1 MSNPPA
7 FFNETQREAR
17 ELWEQLEANPKLA
30 GPWWQLFKQVK
41 SIRHVISELLQNA
54 EDAGATAVSMSLQ
67 NENFVF
73 THNGEAFNSET
84 FQSLCQF
91 GFSNKRHLHT
101 IGFRGIGFKSVF
113 SIGPDVNVFS
123 PGLSFCFNESRFT
136 EPQWIRNGQ
145 TNGET
150 IFSVRVDSPE
160 KIEQLDLEMQNWGS
174 SPFPLLFFN
183 SIKKLTINQQV
194 IRKDLIGPGPVQN
207 SKYMCLKS
215 ENDIDV
221 LVITSDSEKLPDNAL
236 EEIAEERG
244 LTDDT
249 GIKAFSESEV
259 VVQLVLSTDM
269 ETRLFTVLPTGI
281 FPKVAFSCNAPFIQ
295 DPSRKEIK
303 EPSNSPTNQWL
314 LTRIGSLAHDSM
326 MEWLENESMDMPTR
340 ARAYQL
346 FILPVASSQTLSQAC
361 TWWMQKGFGKNFD
374 ADRPFLLGCDGRLHR
389 ANKVVSLPDE
399 ILDTWEPDAALNI
412 FAPEK
417 KGVLS
422 REVSADTLSIMH
434 EHGFVES
441 FNNKTIAR
449 RLLDAEESTIIRPL
463 SLINL
468 VNLYAYLHYSLRYEW
483 SLRNECEKLPVVPAE
498 GYDYLLPAR
507 ELLNPPKTISALD
520 NSDWDFLL
528 AWIDV
533 VDPSWLKLMAECKS
547 RIQEKESL
555 NDEEAKYH
563 KAIQTFDKIHLT
575 SRSSLQDIFSKA
587 AKEIIEVDD
596 CGAECIRLAHIA
608 AKANLS
614 VPNDFYYLCQN
625 GKWESISILP
635 LNGLCSSLPKLLPQN
650 YFDQYV
656 ISDDYRQDLQGLEI
670 DKWNKW
676 IADPSKSRLHH
687 FLLPGKKIVKLIGTE
702 MVIQTCRERSCPEP
716 KRYPLQS
723 REFELEDF
731 FWPEEL
737 WQIWQEKALEE
748 ENFWTH
754 IGKAVV
760 RGYSKTWKD
769 IEEAK
774 ICQLGTVK
782 KHLVAENLEAEWLH
796 RLKSMPCLPDE
807 YNNPHTSAELLR
819 ATPATM
825 PLQNIESFIHPDL
838 DKPEY
843 DEILEL
849 LGVRNQPE
857 SYDKLLER
865 LSILSRTSTVPSSK
879 ITDLFRALDR
889 VVHRMPPEDVEN
901 LRHRFLSDPL
911 VYTSE
916 NSWASLQ
923 YTFLDNPDQVPIV
936 KTVHPNLNHLDLW
949 RKLKIANHPTI
960 DIVIDWIKG
969 LSPGQAIDKKDKHGI
984 RLVLRRKPEIVWEE
998 IGCWLDATGKW
1009 TFVTDLKYALTDA
1022 ASSTNL
1028 FASVKKQT
1036 ADFSMLS
1043 EEIDAYCS
1051 SWNVERLDAVIEYRP
1066 EYTSYRNT
1074 GASPDWIRALGSFIA
1089 KIIRPANMS
1098 EETQVDDAALEEDRK
1113 TGNVLAKST
1122 WQSAE
1127 VLNVVPY
1134 IGNNAVGLKTSRKVV
1149 WSGNRILAV
1158 GQLPYHFQDLAA
1170 ELKRYFHLSEIKEAV
1185 TSCIDRPGDWI
1196 KEYFQANFQLP
1207 EDQEPESARQ
1217 VATNEAYPRQN
1228 GPVFPEEVTDIV
1240 FGKAPDTNSVSENS
1254 RNGDPA
1260 INPETEDPP
1269 REKASST
1276 KPDSEKQPKLTKKL
1290 LLGSILYKKGY
1301 EWSELKGAFKGPNGA
1316 FVAKD
1321 GGLFPW
1327 TEYDQGQVI
1336 ARYWPTLDII
1346 ENHILVPAEL
1356 WNWDNTEDSLYL
1368 VCQNQH
1374 GKALCYS
1381 LKDLKS
1387 EQIRDEIEIYPA
1399 SYRLCLKSQY

>member
-1 MSNPPA
+1 MSSPPA

-17 ELWEQLEANPKLA
+17 ELWDQLEANPKLA

-113 SIGPDVNVFS
+113 SIGPEVNVFS

-207 SKYMCLKS
+207 SQYVCLKS
-215 ENDIDV
+215 ETDIDV
-221 LVITSDSEKLPDNAL
+221 LVITSASEKLPDNVL
-236 EEIAEERG
+236 EEILEERG

-249 GIKAFSESEV
+249 EIKAFSESEV
-259 VVQLVLSTDM
+259 VVQLVLGTDM
-269 ETRLFTVLPTGI
+269 EPRVFTVLPTGI
-281 FPKVAFSCNAPFIQ
+281 FPEVAFSCNAPFIQ

-303 EPSNSPTNQWL
+303 EPSDSPTNQWL
-314 LTRIGSLAHDSM
+314 LKRIGSLAHGSM
-326 MEWLENESMDMPTR
+326 MEWLENESLDMPTR

-346 FILPVASSQTLSQAC
+346 FIQAMESRFTLSQSC
-361 TWWMQKGFGKNFD
+361 TWWIRKGFEENFSTL
-374 ADRPFLLGCDGRLHR
+374 RPFLLGCDGVLHK
-389 ANKVVSLPDE
+389 ANKVVFMPGE

-417 KGVLS
+417 FAILA
-422 REVSADTLSIMH
+422 REVDSYALSMMYKQA
-434 EHGFVES
+434 FVEV
-441 FNNKTIAR
+441 FDTEKIAG
-449 RLLDAEESTIIRPL
+449 RLLHAQENSVTKPL
-463 SLINL
+463 SLANL
-468 VNLYAYLHYSLRYEW
+468 VNFYAYLHSLTYRG
-483 SLRNECEKLPVVPAE
+483 SFRHKFEKLPIVPAE
-498 GYDYLLPAR
+498 GYDYLLSGQ
-507 ELLNPPKTISALD
+507 ELLHPPKAVSALD
-520 NSDWDFLL
+520 ERDWDFLL

-533 VDPSWLKLMAECKS
+533 VDSNWLELMAECKS
-547 RIQEKESL
+547 RIQEKERL
-555 NDEEAKYH
+555 NEEEEKYR
-563 KAIQTFDKIHLT
+563 KAIDTFNKTHLS
-575 SRSSLQDIFSKA
+575 SRSTLQEIFSKA
-587 AKEIIEVDD
+587 AKEIIAADD

-608 AKANLS
+608 AKANLF
-614 VPNDFYYLCQN
+614 VPGGFYYLCQS
-625 GKWESISILP
+625 GKWEPISVLP
-635 LNGLCSSLPKLLPQN
+635 LNGLCSSLPELLPQD
-650 YFDQYV
+650 YFNQYV

-687 FLLPGKKIVKLIGTE
+687 FLLPGKKRVKLIGKET
-702 MVIQTCRERSCPEP
+702 VIQICRERSCPEP

-731 FWPEEL
+731 LWSEEL

-748 ENFWTH
+748 EDFWAH

-760 RGYSKTWKD
+760 RGYSKAWKD

-774 ICQLGTVK
+774 ISQLGTTK
-782 KHLVAENLEAEWLH
+782 KHSVAEEVEPEWLH
-796 RLKSMPCLPDE
+796 RLKCLPCLPDE
-807 YNNPHTSAELLR
+807 YNNPHTPAELLR

-838 DKPEY
+838 DRQEY
-843 DEILEL
+843 DEILDL

-857 SYDKLLER
+857 SYDKLVER
-865 LSILSRTSTVPSSK
+865 LSALSKTSTVPSSK
-879 ITDLFRALDR
+879 IIDLFRALDR
-889 VVHRMPPEDVEN
+889 VVHRMPAEEVEN
-901 LRHRFLSDPL
+901 LRHRFLSEPL

-916 NSWASLQ
+916 NGWASLQ
-923 YTFLDNPDQVPIV
+923 YTFLDNSDQVPVV

-949 RKLKIANHPTI
+949 RKLRIANHPTI
-960 DIVIDWIKG
+960 DIAIDWIKG

-998 IGCWLDATGKW
+998 IGCWLDATGRWSFIK
-1009 TFVTDLKYALTDA
+1009 DLKYALSDA
-1022 ASSTNL
+1022 GPSTKL
-1028 FASVKKQT
+1028 FESVKKQT
-1036 ADFSMLS
+1036 ADFSMFS
-1043 EEIDAYCS
+1043 EQSDAYCNA
-1051 SWNVERLDAVIEYRP
+1051 WNIEKLDSAIEYRP
-1066 EYTSYRNT
+1066 EYKPYRNDN
-1074 GASPDWIRALGSFIA
+1074 AAPAWIMTLGSFIA
-1089 KIIRPANMS
+1089 KIIRPANIP

-1113 TGNVLAKST
+1113 TGNVLGKST
-1122 WQSAE
+1122 WQTTE

-1134 IGNNAVGLKTSRKVV
+1134 IGNDAVGLKTSRKVV
-1149 WSGNRILAV
+1149 WSGSHILAV
-1158 GQLPYHFQDLAA
+1158 GQLPYHFQDLVA
-1170 ELKRYFHLSEIKEAV
+1170 ELKRYFHLPEIKEAV
-1185 TSCIDRPGDWI
+1185 ISCIDRSENWI
-1196 KEYFQANFQLP
+1196 KAYFQANFQLP
-1207 EDQEPESARQ
+1207 EDQELESARQ
-1217 VATNEAYPRQN
+1217 VATNDAYPRQN
-1228 GPVFPEEVTDIV
+1228 RPVAPEEVTDIV
-1240 FGKAPDTNSVSENS
+1240 FENTANTNPVPERS

-1260 INPETEDPP
+1260 INPETEEPP
-1269 REKASST
+1269 MEKASSI
-1276 KPDSEKQPKLTKKL
+1276 KPDSEKLPKLTKDL
-1290 LLGSILYKKGY
+1290 LLAAILHKRGYMWYEPKK
-1301 EWSELKGAFKGPNGA
+1301 AFKGLNGA
-1316 FVAKD
+1316 FVVKD

-1336 ARYWPTLDII
+1336 ARYWATLDII

-1368 VCQNQH
+1368 VCQNQD
-1374 GKALCYS
+1374 GQALCYS
-1381 LKDLKS
+1381 LQDLKS
-1387 EQIRDEIEIYPA
+1387 EQIRNEIEIYPA